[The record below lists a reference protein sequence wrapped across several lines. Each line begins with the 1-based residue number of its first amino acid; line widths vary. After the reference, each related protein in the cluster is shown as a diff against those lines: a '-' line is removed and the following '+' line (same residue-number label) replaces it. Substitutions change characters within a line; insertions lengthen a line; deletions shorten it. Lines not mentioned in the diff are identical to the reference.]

1 MHLLTK
7 GFMEDYLCWYAHGE
21 LFVPDE
27 RMEEQVVGS
36 TSSASNM
43 HEVGNENSNPYR
55 NMVMDAM
62 RMSEGNVRECPIVE
76 EEPNADAARFFD
88 LLRDSDEPLWD
99 GCTNHSKLSAVAQ
112 VFTIKS
118 DHGLS
123 EAGYDKIIEW
133 ARSIL
138 PEGNRLKENF
148 YAAKS
153 MMKPLGL
160 GYQKIDICPNF
171 CMLYYLEN
179 AEMTECM
186 TCGHSRYKPR
196 TDGFNPF
203 GSFAAP
209 YFCWPVILTV
219 YNLPPGMCMRPEF
232 MFLSMVIPGPSS
244 PGRNIDVCL
253 RPLIDELTQ
262 LWSPGALTYDIS
274 RKQNF
279 VMRAALM
286 WTINDFPAYGMVS
299 GWSTHGKLGCPYC
312 MENNKAF
319 TLTNGGKASFFDCHR
334 RFLPHNHRYRKNRKD
349 FFVGRVEND
358 VAPPRLAGE
367 ELFDV
372 VSEYGEIVFGLQSG
386 KQKFP
391 GFGLTHNWVKR
402 SIFWELP
409 YWKTNLLRHNLDVM
423 HIEKNVFENIFNTVM
438 DVKGKTKDNIKAR
451 LDVAL
456 FCNRKNMELVCDG
469 SRVAKP
475 RASFVLE
482 KNAQLL
488 VYKWLKSLRFP
499 DGHASNISRLV
510 NTEECR
516 LYGMKSHDCHVFMQT
531 LIPLAFR
538 DLLPKGIWDALTEI
552 SHFFRDICSSKL
564 NVDHIERLEKNIL
577 ETICKLEMIFP
588 PSFFDSMEHLPVHL
602 PFEVKVG
609 GPVQYRWMY
618 PFERLDITVAMT
630 FIIKCFYFYFNV
642 FN

>member
-27 RMEEQVVGS
+27 SMEEQVVGS

-112 VFTIKS
+112 VFTINS

-133 ARSIL
+133 TRSIL

-196 TDGFNPF
+196 TDRFNPF

-209 YFCWPVILTV
+209 YSCWPVILTV

-244 PGRNIDVCL
+244 QGRNIDVFL

-262 LWSPGALTYDIS
+262 LWSSRALTYDIS

-299 GWSTHGKLGCPYC
+299 GWSTHGKLACPYC

-334 RFLPHNHRYRKNRKD
+334 RFLPHNHRYRKNIKD

-423 HIEKNVFENIFNTVM
+423 HIEKNVFENIFNTVI

-456 FCNRKNMELVCDG
+456 FCNHKNMELVCDG

-475 RASFVLE
+475 KASFVLE

-564 NVDHIERLEKNIL
+564 NVDHIERLEKNIV